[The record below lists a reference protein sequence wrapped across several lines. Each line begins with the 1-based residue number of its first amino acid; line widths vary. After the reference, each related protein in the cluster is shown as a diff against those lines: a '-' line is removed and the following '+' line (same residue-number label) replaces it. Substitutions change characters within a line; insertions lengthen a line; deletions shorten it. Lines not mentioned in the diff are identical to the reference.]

1 MIDVVKLRQQLG
13 KLPKWKACGPDK
25 VYRFWIKDFT
35 NIYEKM
41 IIHLNKCLEN
51 GKTPEWMTKGRTCL
65 ILKDEKKGNE
75 TSNFRRNTYLP
86 II

>member
-1 MIDVVKLRQQLG
+1 
-13 KLPKWKACGPDK
+13 
-25 VYRFWIKDFT
+25 
-35 NIYEKM
+35 M

-75 TSNFRRNTYLP
+75 TSNFRRITYLP
-86 II
+86 IIWKVFTRILAEQVYGHTEKEKLLPD